1 MVLLLNPA
9 LINKHRQEQAG
20 YNMFDQLIQS
30 SQSFFDAMY
39 SIWPFSSDLRFV
51 NILELLIIGFI
62 FYKVYKFISGSHA
75 EQLLKG
81 ILMLFLALA
90 LSKVFNLPII
100 GKLLESVVSIVIF
113 SLVVIFQ
120 PELRRLL
127 GYLGQKGFLN
137 KHIITPDS
145 QAEIKQLI
153 DEIVDAVKH
162 LSKSHTGALI
172 VFHNSGELDNVLEVG
187 TRLNAVISTELIL
200 TIFHPNTPL
209 HDGAIVVKHNKI
221 LASGVLL
228 PLTEDPKLSWQYGT
242 RHRAAIGMS
251 EISDATCLVV
261 SEETGN
267 ISIAQGGNLTGITDL
282 DELKSELEFLYGI
295 SESVKQKSEEEVKEK
310 SKFRFQNFFHVE
322 FPFFKKEE
330 NSK

>member
-1 MVLLLNPA
+1 MF
-9 LINKHRQEQAG
+9 EQIPQI
-20 YNMFDQLIQS
+20 F
-30 SQSFFDAMY
+30 QSFFDIISSMM
-39 SIWPFSSDLRFV
+39 PFSGHLRLINV
-51 NILELLIIGFI
+51 LEILILGFI
-62 FYKVYKFISGSHA
+62 FYKIYRFISGSHA

-81 ILMLFLALA
+81 ILMLLLALV
-90 LSKVFNLPII
+90 LSKLFNLQII
-100 GKLLESVVSIVIF
+100 GKILESVVNIVIF

-137 KHIITPDS
+137 KHIINSDS
-145 QAEIKQLI
+145 ESHIKALVE
-153 DEIVDAVKH
+153 EIVGAVKH

-172 VFHNSGELDNVLEVG
+172 VFHNSREMETVMEVG
-187 TRLNAVISTELIL
+187 IQLNAAISTELLL

-209 HDGAIVVKHNKI
+209 HDGAVVIKHNKI

-267 ISIAQGGNLTGITDL
+267 ISIAQGGKLTNISSL
-282 DELKSELEFLYGI
+282 EELRSELEFLYGI
-295 SESVKQKSEEEVKEK
+295 SESVQEKTEEEVKEK
-310 SKFRFQNFFHVE
+310 SKFRFQDFFSLE
-322 FPFFKKEE
+322 FPSITSVKKEE
-330 NSK
+330 NKK